1 MKERCP
7 LDVFI
12 YCRHP
17 PFKGQHFKLFFVISK
32 VTHQFSAL
40 LLHFTVKP
48 IIEKEKCNLNLL
60 KELTEHYI
68 TKNRNKN

>member
-17 PFKGQHFKLFFVISK
+17 PFKGQHFKLFFCDFKSHTSVFSPLTSLHSK
-32 VTHQFSAL
+32 TDHRKREVQFESFKRA
-40 LLHFTVKP
+40 
-48 IIEKEKCNLNLL
+48 
-60 KELTEHYI
+60 
-68 TKNRNKN
+68 NRTLYHKK